1 MSASA
6 SHSPPSHTSEPP
18 ALPPHSQP
26 GANGSSDDIRQLT
39 RRLNGYWFI
48 TLALL
53 LVVGVVVVAL
63 DVTRMAPSA
72 GSGSMFRVNLLI
84 GLVGLILIF
93 ALYVTLKKS
102 ETEQLKSDL
111 VQQRVMATRIET
123 RTSEL
128 EGAIEQLTAIDRMKD
143 TFLSTVSHE
152 IRTPLT
158 AIQSYSEVLLARTD
172 AAPEIR
178 AEFLA
183 IINREARRLAILI
196 NDLQDLARLEAGR
209 VALHTTPC
217 ALAPLLAEAIET
229 TTILAREKGLEIT
242 SDIAGD
248 LPLVQVDPQRV
259 VRVFTNLLGNAVKF
273 TPRGEPIHISAS
285 PERREMN
292 GGGAAAFVRV
302 SVSDRGRGIDPADLP
317 HVFERFFR
325 GSADATGV
333 QGTGLGLAISKEIV
347 DRLGG
352 EIWVESTIGKGSV
365 FHALLPVALSATSV
379 AMLGDVAIA
388 SGSASQAPIGAASP
402 AGATVGGDASA
413 RCTVPPSSGKLISS
427 APGVEARP

>member
-6 SHSPPSHTSEPP
+6 SDTLSQTNAAP
-18 ALPPHSQP
+18 ALPPHSAHGGKGP
-26 GANGSSDDIRQLT
+26 SGDIARLT
-39 RRLNGYWFI
+39 RRLNGYWFA

-53 LVVGVVVVAL
+53 VLLGCVVVMLDMAEVSPRTGAL
-63 DVTRMAPSA
+63 
-72 GSGSMFRVNLLI
+72 SMFRVNLLV
-84 GLVGLILIF
+84 GLAGLILVF
-93 ALYVTLKKS
+93 SLYITLKKS
-102 ETEQLKSDL
+102 ETERLKSDL
-111 VQQRVMATRIET
+111 EVQRVMALRIET

-158 AIQSYSEVLLARTD
+158 AIQSYSEVLLSRTD
-172 AAPEIR
+172 AAPEVR

-217 ALAPLLAEAIET
+217 ALAPLLSEAIET
-229 TTILAREKGLEIT
+229 ATILARDKRLELT
-242 SDIAGD
+242 TDVPPD
-248 LPLVQVDPQRV
+248 LPLVQVDPQRI
-259 VRVFTNLLGNAVKF
+259 VRVFTNLLANAVKF
-273 TPRGEPIHISAS
+273 SPGGESIHLAART
-285 PERREMN
+285 ERREMRS
-292 GGGAAAFVRV
+292 GGGIATYAHV
-302 SVSDRGRGIDPADLP
+302 SVSDRGRGIAPEDLP

-347 DRLGG
+347 ERLGG
-352 EIWVESTIGKGSV
+352 EIWVESTVGKGSV
-365 FHALLPVALSATSV
+365 FHALLPAALSPSSA
-379 AMLGDVAIA
+379 AMLRDVAVA
-388 SGSASQAPIGAASP
+388 SGP
-402 AGATVGGDASA
+402 AVVTVGAQ
-413 RCTVPPSSGKLISS
+413 S
-427 APGVEARP
+427 APETAAAAHKSDAATIVAQRAKA

>member
-1 MSASA
+1 
-6 SHSPPSHTSEPP
+6 
-18 ALPPHSQP
+18 
-26 GANGSSDDIRQLT
+26 
-39 RRLNGYWFI
+39 
-48 TLALL
+48 
-53 LVVGVVVVAL
+53 
-63 DVTRMAPSA
+63 
-72 GSGSMFRVNLLI
+72 VNLLV

-93 ALYVTLKKS
+93 SLYITLKKG
-102 ETEQLKSDL
+102 ETERLKSDL
-111 VQQRVMATRIET
+111 ETQRLMAMRIET

-172 AAPEIR
+172 AAPEVR

-196 NDLQDLARLEAGR
+196 NDLQDLSRLEAGR

-217 ALAPLLAEAIET
+217 ALAPLLAEAMET
-229 TTILAREKGLEIT
+229 ATILARDKRLVLS
-242 SDIAGD
+242 SDVPSD

-273 TPRGEPIHISAS
+273 SPQGESIHLAARL
-285 PERREMN
+285 EGRETRS
-292 GGGAAAFVRV
+292 GGGVAAYVHV
-302 SVSDRGRGIDPADLP
+302 SVSDHGGGIDAADLP

-333 QGTGLGLAISKEIV
+333 QGTGLGLAISKEIIE
-347 DRLGG
+347 RLGG
-352 EIWVESTIGKGSV
+352 EIWVESTVGKGSV
-365 FHALLPVALSATSV
+365 FHVLLPVSLSPASV
-379 AMLGDVAIA
+379 AVREDVALA
-388 SGSASQAPIGAASP
+388 SAPSV
-402 AGATVGGDASA
+402 ATVGAVGAPSA
-413 RCTVPPSSGKLISS
+413 AEAAAAAPRRDTATTVAHRS
-427 APGVEARP
+427 EN